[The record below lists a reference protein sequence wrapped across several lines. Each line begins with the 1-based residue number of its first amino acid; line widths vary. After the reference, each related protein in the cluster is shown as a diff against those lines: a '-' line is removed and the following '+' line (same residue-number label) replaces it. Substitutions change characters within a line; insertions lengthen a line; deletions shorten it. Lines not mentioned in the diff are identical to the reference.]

1 MTSMKVLTN
10 EEIEQLWEATDND
23 QERAM
28 VLTMLECGLRLGEL
42 ANLRTGDVANG
53 ELFLTGKAGTRQVPV
68 STKVTDMLRDIA
80 QGDVIWA
87 DTRGEALTLAG
98 VRYRFMKLLKRAGI
112 AGYFLRNGGRVMV
125 LAKIMGFA
133 SAMTAAHFWRQPLL
147 REDMPTTSLTDDLNQ
162 NDG

>member
-80 QGDVIWA
+80 LDDVIWA
-87 DTRGEALTLAG
+87 DTRGEALTVAG

-112 AGYFLRNGGRVMV
+112 AGSGLGAHTMRGPSPVTSCATAGASWCWPKSWGSRLR
-125 LAKIMGFA
+125 
-133 SAMTAAHFWRQPLL
+133 
-147 REDMPTTSLTDDLNQ
+147 
-162 NDG
+162 